1 MESGVPQETKVAE
14 KQQAST
20 IASNI
25 STEPGG
31 QLAPSGNNSQAQVEQ
46 ALAQIQDSFSA
57 ITKLIGDN
65 KNILTVSGLFIVG
78 AIAVYITFALLDA
91 INHIP
96 VLAPLLELVGLGYSI
111 WFVGR
116 YLLKASTRK
125 ELMDEFD
132 SIKKDVLGENS

>member
-31 QLAPSGNNSQAQVEQ
+31 QLAPSGKNSQAQVEQ